1 MAKQKL
7 SELQRSNV
15 VNSSD
20 IFYFV
25 QSSTS
30 KSVNAGSLF
39 ASFSTA
45 NVREAAANLY
55 FTNSRARAA
64 ISVAGS
70 ATYDPVSGVLLVSSV
85 AQEYVSN
92 INGANG
98 QVILST
104 ANIAEVGNL
113 YYTNARVYANIAPLL
128 TTANVVE
135 INNLYFSNLRVY
147 SNVIGLLDLKANV
160 SDLNTSNIIEGN
172 NLYFTNTRVY
182 ANISPLLTTANISEV
197 NNLYFTNARVYAN
210 VVGLLDSKANV
221 SDLTT
226 SNIAEGNNL
235 YYTNVKAILAA
246 IPATTQLVVSTPVF
260 NYNLDQY
267 NGDNPTIHVSAG
279 ETISFNLTQSASHPL
294 AIRVSNGGSNYNTGL
309 THIATDG
316 TISTGSS
323 AQGKVSG
330 KLFWKIPN
338 ELGGNTYVYQCTNHA
353 SMVGNII
360 IQSKSLVRLG
370 SYSQSELNAYVA
382 GTGDIV
388 YNTTNNKFQGY
399 TTSGWV
405 DLH

>member
-160 SDLNTSNIIEGN
+160 SDLN
-172 NLYFTNTRVY
+172 
-182 ANISPLLTTANISEV
+182 
-197 NNLYFTNARVYAN
+197 
-210 VVGLLDSKANV
+210 
-221 SDLTT
+221 T